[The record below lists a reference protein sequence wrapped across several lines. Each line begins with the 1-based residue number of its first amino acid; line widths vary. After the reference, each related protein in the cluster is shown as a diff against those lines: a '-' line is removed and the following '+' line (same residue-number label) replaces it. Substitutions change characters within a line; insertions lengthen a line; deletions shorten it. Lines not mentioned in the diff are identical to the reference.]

1 LETFRITHTYNGKRV
16 GQLSQNTTLVI
27 NGALSLNECIQ
38 LFVHFV
44 GTVWQEQ
51 VSVQRASEETKK
63 ETENEPVNAIGFK
76 CSEEEVEL

>member
-1 LETFRITHTYNGKRV
+1 METFQITHKYNGKRV

-51 VSVQRASEETKK
+51 VSVQRANETSEQP
-63 ETENEPVNAIGFK
+63 EPVNAIGFD
-76 CSEEEVEL
+76 CSKNEMEDADA